1 MIKIEIRLFN
11 SLGKYRINSLQL
23 GEVSTVDD
31 ALGHLKIPEHEIY
44 LILLNGQNIMQ
55 ALGEGIEREHL
66 LNHGDV
72 LALSG
77 PVPFSRAYGA
87 PVV

>member
-1 MIKIEIRLFN
+1 MINIEIRLFN
-11 SLGKYRINSLQL
+11 SLGKYGIKQLNLQEPCTAA
-23 GEVSTVDD
+23 G
-31 ALGHLKIPEHEIY
+31 ALDRLPIPPGEIY
-44 LILLNGQNIMQ
+44 VVLLNGSNITES
-55 ALGEGIEREHL
+55 LGGRVEGGHR
-66 LNHGDV
+66 LNDGDT